1 VRERL
6 QNARTAWQASKAARA
21 VRLAKRTVIVVV
33 VLLVAAIVSSITIDL
48 GPFVRSVAER
58 EASRAI
64 ERPTRIGKL
73 SIRLL
78 TGAFVVEDLVIE
90 GLTPADRP
98 FLKAGR
104 IAISMPWWTIVRR
117 EILVE
122 SLDMTDWTMAIET
135 FPGNRNNFPRFGG
148 GGPAPA
154 AGQRR
159 FVTTVQSARARNG
172 ELTFIDHAVPWST
185 VARNLDIT
193 VNRLVEYE
201 GRATFSDG
209 TVQLTSFEP
218 MSAALD
224 ASFVIRDGKI
234 LFDRIDLDTDGAQ
247 SFLTGEV
254 DLARWPEQL
263 YQVRS
268 RIQFPRM
275 RELFF
280 ARQTFSLQ
288 GEGEFAGT
296 FHIYK
301 GGRRLAGAFS
311 SESAGVNHFR
321 FTALE
326 GELEWLPRRFVV
338 PEATARF
345 HGGDVEFSYSMDPLG
360 VPGRPAIARFD
371 TTYADVQLAG
381 FTDFLEVEG
390 LRLAGSVSGETH
402 LEWPLGRFAERRGTG
417 ELSATPP
424 AGARVLPRMPPADL
438 VRENEDALFGVEEG
452 PFSPHTPFG
461 HVPVEASIQ
470 YRFEPGFFELAP
482 SHIATSE
489 TYVEFQGRT
498 EWGARSRI
506 PFRVRSADWQES
518 DRLLAGALTAF
529 GTPTRAVPIGGY
541 GVFNGIM
548 LGEFR
553 RPRIEGHFEGAG
565 LRAWDVAWGRATA
578 DVAIE
583 NGYVEVTDGVIHDD
597 RSEIRTTGRFS
608 LGYPRR
614 DGGEELNARFSIAGR
629 DVADL
634 RRAFSLDDYRLD
646 GTLTGEFHLYGRYE
660 RPYGFGRLAVADGVA
675 YGEPF
680 DRFESALRFEGA
692 GVRLDSASLRKGDG
706 MLTGAAFIG
715 WTGGT
720 YSFNADGRRLP
731 IESLDS
737 IGWARAPL
745 SGLLDFSA
753 EGSGTFDEPRYD
765 AEIKVA
771 DLFMAEEGVGA
782 VTATISVRGDLV
794 TVAMDAASPRL
805 AVSGTGRVSLNEQYD
820 TEATFRFTDTSLDPY
835 LRIFE
840 PRLSPF
846 TTAVAS
852 GAIRVVG
859 ELGDLNHLL
868 VDGTID
874 QLQLGLFDYPLTN
887 AGPLRVALDRN
898 TVRVD
903 QVRLVGEGTELDLA
917 GTVDLG
923 ARRVDVKATGNAALA
938 VLQGF
943 FRDLR
948 SSGQAGLQASISGP
962 LDAPS
967 FVGHASVANGR
978 VRHFSLPHSLESVEG
993 RITFDQRA
1001 IRFDELTARL
1011 GGGLVQFGG
1020 RVGLSGYTPGD
1031 LNLTAVGRDMRI
1043 RYPEGVRSLIDAD
1056 LILRGSPS
1064 QPLLTGSVT
1073 VKSAEWTERIDASGN
1088 LLELAASGDAAA
1100 APPPGETFPLRFDV
1114 RVTAPGTLRIENNA
1128 ARLVLSADLVLGGT
1142 YDRPTLFGRA
1152 EVDRGEVLFEARRYF
1167 VTRGSVD
1174 FSNPTRIEPFFD
1186 VEAETRVRVPGQTY
1200 RVILRAAGT
1209 PQRLDVELN
1218 SDPPLSQVDIVSLLF
1233 GDVRPT
1239 QDSELNALRTQ
1250 DVAEQQLLQSRA
1262 ARLLASPISSGVGR
1276 VVEQTFG
1283 VDTFQITPSLVD
1295 PYQQSSRLTP
1305 SARLTIGKRISD
1317 RVYLTFARTLTESSR
1332 DQIILLEFDQSD
1344 RLSWILTQNED
1355 NTYSLDVRVRHTF

>member
-1 VRERL
+1 VKERL
-6 QNARTAWQASKAARA
+6 RNARTAWKASTLATLLRHAWRA
-21 VRLAKRTVIVVV
+21 IIVCV
-33 VLLVAAIVSSITIDL
+33 VLLVAAVVSTVTIDL
-48 GPFVRSVAER
+48 GPHVRALAER
-58 EASRAI
+58 EGSRRI
-64 ERPTRIGKL
+64 ERPMRIGRL
-73 SIRLL
+73 SVRLL
-78 TGAFVVEDLVIE
+78 TGAFIVEDLVIE
-90 GLTPADRP
+90 GLTPQDRP

-104 IAISMPWWTIVRR
+104 IAVSMPWWTIVRR
-117 EILVE
+117 ELVIE
-122 SLDMTDWTMAIET
+122 SLDMSGWTMAIET
-135 FPGNRNNFPRFGG
+135 FPGNRNNFPRFTT

-154 AGQRR
+154 AGARR
-159 FVTTVQSARARNG
+159 FTTTVRQARAHDG

-193 VNRLVEYE
+193 VVKKAEYE
-201 GRATFSDG
+201 GRATFSGG
-209 TVQLTSFEP
+209 TVRITSFEP

-224 ASFVIRDGKI
+224 ASFVIRDGRI
-234 LFDRIDLDTDGAQ
+234 LFDRIDLDTDGAK

-254 DLARWPEQL
+254 DLPRWPEQL

-288 GEGEFAGT
+288 GEADFVGT

-301 GGRRLAGAFS
+301 GGRQLTGTFS
-311 SESAGVNHFR
+311 SASAGVNGFR

-326 GELEWLPRRFVV
+326 GELDWLPSRFVV
-338 PEATARF
+338 PRATARF
-345 HGGDVEFSYSMDPLG
+345 HGGDVAFAYSMDPLG
-360 VPGRPAIARFD
+360 VPGQPAIARFD
-371 TTYADVQLAG
+371 TTYGDVDLAEL
-381 FTDFLEVEG
+381 TDFLEVDG
-390 LRLAGSVSGETH
+390 LRLAGRLTGRTL
-402 LEWPLGRFAERRGTG
+402 LEWRGGRFAARRGDG
-417 ELSATPP
+417 ELTVTPP
-424 AGARVLPRMPPADL
+424 EGARVLPRVAAAQL
-438 VRENEDALFGVEEG
+438 VGESEDARFGVEAG

-461 HVPVEASIQ
+461 HVPVEASLR
-470 YRFEPGFFELAP
+470 YRFQSGFLELAP
-482 SHIATSE
+482 SFLATSD
-489 TYVEFQGRT
+489 THVEFQGRSD
-498 EWGARSRI
+498 WGARSRI
-506 PFRVRSADWQES
+506 PFRVLSADWQES

-529 GTPTRAVPIGGY
+529 GVRTRAVPIGGY
-541 GVFNGIM
+541 GEFNGIM

-553 RPRIEGHFEGAG
+553 RPRVEGRFEGAG
-565 LRAWDVAWGRATA
+565 LRAWDVDWGLATA

-583 NGYVEVTDGVIHDD
+583 NGYVDVTDGVI
-597 RSEIRTTGRFS
+597 RAGTSEIRTSGRFS

-614 DGGEELNARFSIAGR
+614 DGGEEINARFWVTGR
-629 DVADL
+629 KVADL
-634 RRAFSLDDYRLD
+634 RRAFALTDYRLD
-646 GTLTGEFHLYGRYE
+646 GRLSGEFHLYGRYE
-660 RPYGFGRLAVADGVA
+660 RPFGFGRLAVDDGVA
-675 YGEPF
+675 YGESF
-680 DRFESALRFEGA
+680 DHFESALRFEGA
-692 GVRLDSASLRKGDG
+692 GVRLDSASIRKGDG

-731 IESLDS
+731 IDS
-737 IGWARAPL
+737 INSVVFPRAPL

-753 EGSGTFDEPRYD
+753 EGSGTFETPRYD

-771 DLFMAEEGVGA
+771 DLFMGEEGVGA
-782 VTATISVRGDLV
+782 VTATIAVRGDLL
-794 TVAMDAASPRL
+794 TIAMDAASPRL
-805 AVSGTGRVSLNEQYD
+805 AVSGTGRISLNEQYD
-820 TEATFRFTDTSLDPY
+820 AEATFRFTETSLDPY

-859 ELGDLNHLL
+859 ELSDLNHLL
-868 VDGTID
+868 LDGTID
-874 QLQLGLFDYPLTN
+874 TLELGLFDYQLSN
-887 AGPLRVALDRN
+887 AGPLRLALDRN
-898 TVRVD
+898 TVRVH
-903 QVRLVGEGTELDLA
+903 QVRLVGEGTELDLS
-917 GTVDLG
+917 GSVELG
-923 ARRVDVKATGNAALA
+923 ARRVDMKATGNAALA

-948 SSGQAGLQASISGP
+948 SSGQADLQASISGP
-962 LDAPS
+962 LDAPVFAGS
-967 FVGHASVANGR
+967 ASVRNGR
-978 VRHFSLPHSLESVEG
+978 VRHFSLPHSLEAVDG

-1011 GGGLVQFGG
+1011 GGGRVQFGG
-1020 RVGLSGYTPGD
+1020 RVGLTGYTPGD
-1031 LNLTAVGRDMRI
+1031 LNLTAIGQDMRL
-1043 RYPEGVRSLIDAD
+1043 RYPEGVRSLVDAD
-1056 LILRGSPS
+1056 LMLRGSPS
-1064 QPLLTGSVT
+1064 QPLLTGTVT
-1073 VKSAEWTERIDASGN
+1073 VKSAEWTERINTSGN
-1088 LLELAASGDAAA
+1088 LLELAGSGGAAA
-1100 APPPGETFPLRFDV
+1100 GPAADTFPLRFDV
-1114 RVTAPGTLRIENNA
+1114 RVVAPGTLRIENNA

-1152 EVDRGEVLFEARRYF
+1152 EVDRGEVLFEARRYY

-1239 QDSELNALRTQ
+1239 QDAELNALRTQ

-1283 VDTFQITPSLVD
+1283 IDTFQITPSLVD
-1295 PYQQSSRLTP
+1295 PYQQSSRLNP

-1317 RVYLTFARTLTESSR
+1317 RVYLTFARNLTESSR
-1332 DQIILLEFDQSD
+1332 DQIILLEYDQND